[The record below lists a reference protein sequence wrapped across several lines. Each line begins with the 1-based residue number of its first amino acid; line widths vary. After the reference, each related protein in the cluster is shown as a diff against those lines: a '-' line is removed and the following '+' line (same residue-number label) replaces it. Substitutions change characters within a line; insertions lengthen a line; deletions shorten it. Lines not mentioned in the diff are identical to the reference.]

1 MMVDLCQKN
10 DLLFVSCGD
19 HSIKRISS
27 DGTFTTVSGLENNS
41 GLINGLDAILEFDDF
56 KQKNRPSRYNNPN
69 QMQLDNSNNL
79 LIVDTDNNVIRNL
92 EIKPVVNTTYTGIH
106 YIAQEEGTI
115 KKYIPTHKKT
125 KKNIKKLPHQMKLV
139 RFFDFYCY
147 DFFHYDHSTL

>member
-1 MMVDLCQKN
+1 MTSNSLPFEEIFNLAWETIVNNEIIIPWKADNNDEITMVQEFYKFSPQKAKAALKVLTPAQKDIIKHN

-79 LIVDTDNNVIRNL
+79 WI
-92 EIKPVVNTTYTGIH
+92 
-106 YIAQEEGTI
+106 
-115 KKYIPTHKKT
+115 
-125 KKNIKKLPHQMKLV
+125 
-139 RFFDFYCY
+139 YC
-147 DFFHYDHSTL
+147 